1 MNARIESPA
10 TVVWMHWDRDERIP
24 ITVTQEREDTVL
36 GNLTIH
42 VDGKRL
48 LRFCG
53 STAQVAHVRESL
65 LSALAALPP
74 LFSLPDDADRTTSA
88 R

>member
-1 MNARIESPA
+1 MNARLDTKI
-10 TVVWMHWDRDERIP
+10 TVWMHWDRDERIP
-24 ITVTQEREDTVL
+24 VTVTQESEGTAL
-36 GNLTIH
+36 GDLTIC
-42 VDGKRL
+42 VDGERL
-48 LRFCG
+48 MQFCG
-53 STAQVAHVRESL
+53 SSAQVAHVRESL